1 MEGPN
6 QSDHPTDRHP
16 GRPTEPAAPLVSSGP
31 TAAEV
36 VWGYVAKQAG
46 VLFAYEPEVRVD
58 GPDSVH
64 KSRVAAR
71 RTRSALKVYRAAVDA
86 GAARGVARELRWYGE
101 ALGAPRDAEV
111 LRDYLL
117 ERIADLDE
125 GDLEG
130 PVVDR
135 LTASLNAEHARAHA
149 RLVEAMNTKR
159 HDALMTEL
167 ADVAAARPASPEGEA
182 AAGVLLPGL
191 LADAI
196 ARVDGLRAHAEEAP
210 EHLEGWHDVRK
221 AAKAVR
227 YCAEALV
234 DAFGEPAAEIA
245 SAWEAVTEAF
255 GEVQDTVV
263 SAEVLGRHAW
273 AAELAGEPVRPYTLL
288 VEGELDRRLVALRR
302 GVEALDY
309 ALEMGAKLPDVTAA
323 RSAGASST

>member
-1 MEGPN
+1 MAMVWKEWVRWAGPASVVIWLVALAVFGARLPFYD
-6 QSDHPTDRHP
+6 QMRHP
-16 GRPTEPAAPLVSSGP
+16 VSLLGATGVP
-31 TAAEV
+31 
-36 VWGYVAKQAG
+36 GAG
-46 VLFAYEPEVRVD
+46 TFN
-58 GPDSVH
+58 
-64 KSRVAAR
+64 
-71 RTRSALKVYRAAVDA
+71 
-86 GAARGVARELRWYGE
+86 
-101 ALGAPRDAEV
+101 ALGFV
-111 LRDYLL
+111 
-117 ERIADLDE
+117 
-125 GDLEG
+125 
-130 PVVDR
+130 
-135 LTASLNAEHARAHA
+135 
-149 RLVEAMNTKR
+149 
-159 HDALMTEL
+159 
-167 ADVAAARPASPEGEA
+167 
-182 AAGVLLPGL
+182 LPGL